1 LLSENILVIKQ
12 PMHSKIS
19 RRGFFKSSAQTGL
32 VLAGFGL
39 LENFSR
45 AIEPIKRAGKPRF
58 PLSIAAYSFRD
69 FFKSKDPAKQID
81 LFKFIDFC
89 AEQGCQGTELTSYYF
104 PTPVTNDYL
113 LKIKRHCFLRG
124 IEISG
129 TAAGNNFALPKGD
142 KLTEQ
147 INGVKKWIDHAAVMG
162 APHIRIFAGA
172 AAKGLTDAEAR
183 KMCISSLEEVCD
195 YAGTKGIFLGLEN
208 HGGIVAQAAGILEIV
223 KAVKSP
229 WLGINLDTGNFHTA
243 DPYADLVKIAP
254 YAVNVQMKAAMRTE
268 DEKAR
273 KPADFKRLFQILRD
287 ANYQGYVALEFEEKE
302 DPWTEVPVLLKQMK
316 ELAA

>member
-1 LLSENILVIKQ
+1 MRSQ
-12 PMHSKIS
+12 IS
-19 RRGFFKSSAQTGL
+19 RRNFFKTSAL
-32 VLAGFGL
+32 ASAALAGIGL

-45 AIEPIKRAGKPRF
+45 AIEPFHRSGRPRF

-69 FFKSKDPAKQID
+69 FFKTKDAAKQID
-81 LFKFIDFC
+81 LFKFINFC

-104 PTPVTNDYL
+104 PTPVTTDYL

-129 TAAGNNFALPKGD
+129 TAAGNNFALPKGEE
-142 KLTEQ
+142 LIEQ
-147 INGVKKWIDHAAVMG
+147 INGVKKWIDHAAIMG
-162 APHIRIFAGA
+162 APHIRVFAGKA
-172 AAKGLTDAEAR
+172 ADGLSDAEAR
-183 KMCISSLEEVCD
+183 KMCIGSLEEVCD

-208 HGGIVAQAAGILEIV
+208 HGGIVAEAVGILEII

-243 DPYADLVKIAP
+243 DPYADLIKIAP

-268 DEKAR
+268 DEKVP
-273 KPADFKRLFQILRD
+273 KPADLKRLFQILRD
-287 ANYQGYVALEFEEKE
+287 ANYQGYVALEFEKKG
-302 DPWTEVPVLLKQMK
+302 DPWVEVPILLKQMK